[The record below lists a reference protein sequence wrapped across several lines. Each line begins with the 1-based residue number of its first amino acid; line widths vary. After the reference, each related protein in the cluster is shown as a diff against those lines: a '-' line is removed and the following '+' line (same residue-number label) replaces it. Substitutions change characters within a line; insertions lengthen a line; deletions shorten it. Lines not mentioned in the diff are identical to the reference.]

1 MKKLNK
7 NKHYVIKYINLASN
21 FLKLAEI
28 EKNNIDLTNNNNEDI
43 INCENEKDNIV
54 FNTQS
59 FKFDDINIDDMKS
72 NYFII
77 K

>member
-1 MKKLNK
+1 M
-7 NKHYVIKYINLASN
+7 ASN

-28 EKNNIDLTNNNNEDI
+28 EKNNIDLTNILNIFTNNNNEDI

-59 FKFDDINIDDMKS
+59 FKFDDINIDDMNS
-72 NYFII
+72 NYFLENNSNF
-77 K
+77 